1 MRFKAGKSIQ
11 FFYFFTLLLVLGG
24 MCSWFYYFFQNGA
37 LNSEVIWT
45 LSESSQEVERLRTE
59 NQISKIDQWML
70 AGRVRDAI
78 GAMSTVEKTSKIMD
92 RNVKHFPKEYK
103 AFLESSNNLKSI
115 LNNLLSLPDV
125 LVVLNVLHKK
135 FEHLQNSA
143 KENKWP
149 TLTRI
154 SSVMLI
160 ELDANNLKKIDFF
173 NYSKMHRIDS
183 NLGRS
188 LKSMENITNGS
199 TLSTFDK
206 TTIMAKLQ
214 NFKVEQEMLGSY
226 LPELKKYAE
235 EYQKLNIAYNSWLK
249 LIEPEIA
256 IAKMSFQKNSQMMI
270 VGFAGMLVFLLLAIV
285 FGFWLYK
292 KNVYVSIKK
301 IETRIL
307 ECVQEGIIAPD
318 FRMNDHFSKDFYQEM
333 QKYHSWVKSRM
344 SFGNIFQEALPFPA
358 LLLDSNLNLVWAN
371 TLFYSEWNLNEYK
384 NKRDALNWEFLQR
397 FTNLGEN
404 DPILEALN
412 NNLAG
417 IYQIQVKQEQRDLAP
432 YEMYISP
439 VVIDD
444 QKRIM
449 VFFYPLMF
457 LEETI
462 KDQKKSLLGPVCRS
476 LEALIRGDFDK
487 EFRDKVRGDF
497 NIAGIES
504 VFGKFIKLAEF
515 LTQQKNGLVGEI
527 ERLENELYDRH
538 KLLCDVKTILLK
550 QDAYVKSEVKDFQES
565 KDLIIRL
572 VELRRKTEQI
582 YLTTINASKIML
594 KEQCNLYDQSTQ
606 LVNNHEENLKI
617 YRNIGSS
624 REAFKE
630 ALINIDNCKS
640 NVTQTLEQ
648 TLIFTKSAK
657 INPESFSGSLMK
669 IKLELRALDK
679 EIGQFVS
686 NLKNFDVHLSKM
698 QMMIADVKPPDLN
711 EYRKKVDMTR
721 NHIENDTFN
730 MGVNAKEGQK
740 IDEDIIAR
748 MKSFYEN
755 IKGNLDT
762 LTKISQLTAD
772 LSQEPGSPAEDK
784 PLSAEDDQIVYHNES
799 SFET

>member
-1 MRFKAGKSIQ
+1 MHFKAGKSIQ
-11 FFYFFTLLLVLGG
+11 IFYFLILVLILCG

-59 NQISKIDQWML
+59 NQITKIDQFIL
-70 AGRVRDAI
+70 AGRVRDAMS
-78 GAMSTVEKTSKIMD
+78 AMSSVEKTTKIMD

-103 AFLESSNNLKSI
+103 LFLESLNGTKSI
-115 LNNLLSLPDV
+115 LNNLLSLPDI

-135 FEHLQNSA
+135 FEYFQNLA
-143 KENKWP
+143 KDNKWP

-154 SSVMLI
+154 SAVMLI
-160 ELDANNLKKIDFF
+160 DLDVNNLKKADFF
-173 NYSKMHRIDS
+173 NYNKMHRINS
-183 NLGRS
+183 NLNRS
-188 LKSMENITNGS
+188 IKGMENTASGS

-214 NFKVEQEMLGSY
+214 SFKVEQDMLASY
-226 LPELKKYAE
+226 LPELKKYTEAH
-235 EYQKLNIAYNSWLK
+235 QKLNTSYHAWLK

-270 VGFAGMLVFLLLAIV
+270 VGFAAMLVFLLIALV
-285 FGFWLYK
+285 FGFWIYQ
-292 KNVYVSIKK
+292 KNIYVSIKK
-301 IETRIL
+301 IESRIL
-307 ECVQEGIIAPD
+307 ECVQEGIVAPE
-318 FRMNDHFSKDFYQEM
+318 FRMKDHFSKDFYQEM

-404 DPILEALN
+404 DPIMEALN

-417 IYQIQVKQEQRDLAP
+417 IYQIQVKQELRDLAP

-439 VVIDD
+439 VEIDD

-487 EFRDKVRGDF
+487 EFRDKIREDF

-515 LTQQKNGLVGEI
+515 LTQQKNGLVSEI
-527 ERLENELYDRH
+527 ERLENELYDKH
-538 KLLCDVKTILLK
+538 KLLCDMKNVLSE
-550 QDAYVKSEVKDFQES
+550 QDTYVKSEVKDFQES

-582 YLTTINASKIML
+582 YLTTINASKVML

-630 ALINIDNCKS
+630 ALIKIENCKS
-640 NVTQTLEQ
+640 NVGQTLEQ
-648 TLIFTKSAK
+648 TLIFTKSSK
-657 INPESFSGSLMK
+657 INPESFASALMK
-669 IKLELRALDK
+669 IKLELRAFDK
-679 EIGQFVS
+679 EIGQLIS
-686 NLKNFDVHLSKM
+686 NLRNFDVHLSKM
-698 QMMIADVKPPDLN
+698 QMMIADVKSPDLG

-740 IDEDIIAR
+740 IDEDIITH

-755 IKGNLDT
+755 LKGSLDT
-762 LTKISQLTAD
+762 LVRISQLTAD
-772 LSQEPGSPAEDK
+772 LNEEQKLAEDK
-784 PLSAEDDQIVYHNES
+784 LLNSEDELMVYHNENS
-799 SFET
+799 PQV

>member
-1 MRFKAGKSIQ
+1 MHFKAGKSIQ
-11 FFYFFTLLLVLGG
+11 VFYFSILMLILCG

-59 NQISKIDQWML
+59 NQISKIDQL
-70 AGRVRDAI
+70 ILTGRVREAI
-78 GAMSTVEKTSKIMD
+78 SAMGSVEKTTKIMD
-92 RNVKHFPKEYK
+92 RNVKHFPEEYK
-103 AFLESSNNLKSI
+103 AFLDSTNGMKSI
-115 LNNLLSLPDV
+115 LNNLLSLPDI

-135 FEHLQNSA
+135 FELFQNWS

-160 ELDANNLKKIDFF
+160 DLDANNLKKIDFF
-173 NYSKMHRIDS
+173 NYSKIHRIDN
-183 NLGRS
+183 NLTRNIR
-188 LKSMENITNGS
+188 SMENITNGS
-199 TLSTFDK
+199 SLSTFDK

-214 NFKVEQEMLGSY
+214 SFKVEQDMLSSY

-235 EYQKLNIAYNSWLK
+235 EYQKLNMSYNSWLK

-256 IAKMSFQKNSQMMI
+256 IAKMSFQKNSQMMFI
-270 VGFAGMLVFLLLAIV
+270 VFAGMLIFLLIAMVI
-285 FGFWLYK
+285 GSWLYK
-292 KNVYVSIKK
+292 KNVYKSIKK

-371 TLFYSEWNLNEYK
+371 ALFYSEWNLNEYK
-384 NKRDALNWEFLQR
+384 NKRDTLNWEFLQR

-417 IYQIQVKQEQRDLAP
+417 IYQIQVKQEQKDFAP

-439 VVIDD
+439 VEIDD

-476 LEALIRGDFDK
+476 LETLIRGDFDK
-487 EFRDKVRGDF
+487 EFKDKIREDF

-527 ERLENELYDRH
+527 ERLENELYDKH
-538 KLLCDVKTILLK
+538 KLLCDMKNILSE
-550 QDAYVKSEVKDFQES
+550 QDVYVKSEVKDFQES
-565 KDLIIRL
+565 KNLIIRL

-582 YLTTINASKIML
+582 YLTTINSSKVML

-617 YRNIGSS
+617 YRNIGLS
-624 REAFKE
+624 REGFKE
-630 ALINIDNCKS
+630 ALIRLENCKS
-640 NVTQTLEQ
+640 NVGQTLEQ
-648 TLIFTKSAK
+648 TLIFTKSSK
-657 INPESFSGSLMK
+657 INPESFSSALMK
-669 IKLELRALDK
+669 IKLELRAFEK
-679 EIGQFVS
+679 EISQFVS

-698 QMMIADVKPPDLN
+698 QMILVDVKSPDLS
-711 EYRKKVDMTR
+711 EYRKKVDLTR
-721 NHIENDTFN
+721 NCIENDTFN

-740 IDEDIIAR
+740 IDEEIITH
-748 MKSFYEN
+748 MKLFYDN
-755 IKGNLDT
+755 LKGNLDT
-762 LTKISQLTAD
+762 LARINQLTAD
-772 LSQEPGSPAEDK
+772 LSEDSKITEDK
-784 PLSAEDDQIVYHNES
+784 KLNTEDELMVYRNENS
-799 SFET
+799 PEV